1 MRNIKNICFIF
12 IFYFNFNFNYFNWK
26 AGKSGKLRI
35 HQPVFNKERFEN
47 AQNLKKKKVGS
58 TMSTEVEDLKIVS
71 INVKALLIHNFW
83 ASF

>member
-1 MRNIKNICFIF
+1 M
-12 IFYFNFNFNYFNWK
+12 FYFHFFKNYFNWK

-47 AQNLKKKKVGS
+47 AQNLKKKKVGRK
-58 TMSTEVEDLKIVS
+58 MSTEVENLKMVS
-71 INVKALLIHNFW
+71 INMKALLINYFW